1 MIISWRCF
9 LFSLISPDLSTFTGR
24 VIGTRD
30 PSNVSSQISQLGVCG
45 SRGTGG
51 VLAFGASNSLEI
63 FDMEEDEEGDD
74 DSDVVVDDVD

>member
-1 MIISWRCF
+1 
-9 LFSLISPDLSTFTGR
+9 
-24 VIGTRD
+24 
-30 PSNVSSQISQLGVCG
+30 
-45 SRGTGG
+45 